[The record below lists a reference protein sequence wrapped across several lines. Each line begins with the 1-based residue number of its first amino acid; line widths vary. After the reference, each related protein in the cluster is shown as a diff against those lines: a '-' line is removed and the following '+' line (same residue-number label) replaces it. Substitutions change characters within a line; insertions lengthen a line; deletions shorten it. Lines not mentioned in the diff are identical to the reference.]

1 MSLLTGRIISE
12 VHSQHPDLAP
22 NVIAS
27 ALAVLCGAF
36 VFVLGILRL
45 GYVFPFK
52 NNLIQVYLSL
62 IFITLLPCHRFIVD
76 FIPLPGKPGHIVIT
90 RSKNKPLTDTKNNN
104 SIISRQ
110 RSAPS

>member
-52 NNLIQVYLSL
+52 KISSRLLSFPDFHYLATLSQV
-62 IFITLLPCHRFIVD
+62 HRG
-76 FIPLPGKPGHIVIT
+76 LHSAT
-90 RSKNKPLTDTKNNN
+90 R
-104 SIISRQ
+104 
-110 RSAPS
+110 